1 MRLTVIWASNNS
13 MSAIKPSISHAWLII
28 LLGLTLLL
36 AACGATETEP
46 DACDAPGILFFD
58 DFNGE
63 FDCGWAVFSRPGGAA
78 ALENAAMRLTVS
90 QPGQM
95 WWSNPGREFA
105 DVVISAEARQV
116 DGSNDNAYGLICRYQ
131 NEENFYVFLVS
142 GDGYYTIAK
151 YQSGTENVI
160 YLTEGGQFQPSD
172 VINIGVAS
180 NELRATCAGPQ
191 LSLEVNGV
199 PLVSVTD
206 PTFVTGDIGVAAGTL
221 AGGNTV
227 IEFDNVQ
234 VIAP

>member
-1 MRLTVIWASNNS
+1 
-13 MSAIKPSISHAWLII
+13 MSAATKLFYSRAGII
-28 LLGLTLLL
+28 FLLASALLL
-36 AACGATETEP
+36 VACGATETEP

-63 FDCGWAVFSRPGGAA
+63 FNCGWATFSRPGGAA
-78 ALENAAMRLTVS
+78 AMENAAMRLTVS

-95 WWSNPGREFA
+95 WWTNPGREFA
-105 DVVISAEARQV
+105 DVVIGAEARQV
-116 DGSNDNAYGLICRYQ
+116 EGSNDNAYGLICRYQ

-172 VINIGVAS
+172 VINTGVAS
-180 NELRATCAGPQ
+180 NELRATCAGNQ
-191 LSLEVNGV
+191 LSLEVNGL

-206 PTFVTGDIGVAAGTL
+206 PTFVTGDIGVAASTL

-234 VIAP
+234 VVAP

>member
-1 MRLTVIWASNNS
+1 MAAFKRFCSRVG
-13 MSAIKPSISHAWLII
+13 LI
-28 LLGLTLLL
+28 LPLALALLL
-36 AACGATETEP
+36 MACGAADSEP

-63 FDCGWAVFSRPGGAA
+63 LDCGWATFSRPGGSAT
-78 ALENAAMRLTVS
+78 LENAAIRLTAS

-95 WWSNPGREFA
+95 WWTNPGREFA

-116 DGSNDNAYGLICRYQ
+116 EGSNDNAYGLICRYQ
-131 NEENFYVFLVS
+131 NEQNFYVFLVS

-151 YQSGTENVI
+151 YQSGSADVI

-172 VINIGVAS
+172 VVNTGVAS
-180 NELRATCAGPQ
+180 NELRATCAGNQ

-199 PLVSVTD
+199 PLVAVTD

-234 VIAP
+234 VVAP

>member
-1 MRLTVIWASNNS
+1 MLAIRFTYSRLG
-13 MSAIKPSISHAWLII
+13 II
-28 LLGLTLLL
+28 LLPALILLL

-63 FDCGWAVFSRPGGAA
+63 FDCGWATFSRPGGSATM
-78 ALENAAMRLTVS
+78 ENAAMRLTVS

-95 WWSNPGREFA
+95 WWTNPGREFA

-116 DGSNDNAYGLICRYQ
+116 EGSNDNAYGLICRYQ

-151 YQSGTENVI
+151 YQSGSENVI

-172 VINIGVAS
+172 VINTGVAS
-180 NELRATCAGPQ
+180 NELRASCAGNQ

-206 PTFVTGDIGVAAGTL
+206 PTFVTGDIGVAASTL

-234 VIAP
+234 VVAP